1 MIYDLHVH
9 IAGIGSGESGN
20 CLSPAFQRRYA
31 FRRLVHY
38 LKLPPEVI
46 TWPDCD
52 KQIARR
58 ILDWVDGSM
67 VDRAVLLAFDA
78 AYNEDGTRDHGH
90 TLMVTDNDFV
100 ADLAAT
106 HEKILFG
113 ASLHP
118 YRRDAVAEL
127 ERLIDRGACLV
138 KWLPGAQNI
147 QPDHPRCLPFYDAL
161 AHRRIPLLCHT
172 GVEHTLK
179 AFPNTLND
187 PRRLIP
193 ALERGVT
200 VIAAHCGTRV
210 FLHEKSFFR
219 SWEEMTLRHERFY
232 GDISAFG
239 MVTRIWLLRR
249 MLKSPALTAK
259 LVFGS
264 DFPVPQMPLSCLGP
278 VSFRHAL
285 ELRRMTN
292 PFDQAVAMMK
302 SAGVPD
308 AVFMRAE
315 QLLRIPQDKQ
325 RAQTGKLEVSVA

>member
-9 IAGIGSGESGN
+9 VAGIGSGGSGN
-20 CLSPAFQRRYA
+20 FLSPAFQRRYA
-31 FRRLVHY
+31 FRRLVHC
-38 LKLPPEVI
+38 LKLPPEAI

-52 KQIARR
+52 NQIARR
-58 ILDWVDGSM
+58 ILDWVDGSV

-78 AYNEDGTRDHGH
+78 AYRDDGMRDHDH
-90 TLMVTDNDFV
+90 TLLVTGNDFV

-106 HEKILFG
+106 HKKILFG

-118 YRRDAVAEL
+118 YRRDAVVEL
-127 ERLIDRGACLV
+127 ERLIGRGACLV

-161 AHRRIPLLCHT
+161 AHHRIPLLCHT

-193 ALERGVT
+193 ALKRGVA
-200 VIAAHCGTRV
+200 VIAAHCGTRI
-210 FLHEKSFFR
+210 FLHEKSYFR
-219 SWEEMTLRHERFY
+219 SWQEMALRYERFY

-239 MVTRIWLLRR
+239 MVTRIWLLRQ

-264 DFPVPQMPLSCLGP
+264 DFPVPQMPLTCIGP
-278 VSFRHAL
+278 VSFRRAL

-292 PFDQAVAMMK
+292 PFDQAVAMLK
-302 SAGVPD
+302 AAGVPD
-308 AVFMRAE
+308 AVFARAE

-325 RAQTGKLEVSVA
+325 RAQTGKLEVSAA